1 MNMTL
6 FTIKDRILPENLR
19 RFPEISDPKDNIKRG
34 FILIDKAG
42 GMTSHDVV
50 DDIRRIYGI
59 RKVGHA
65 GTLDPMVTGVLP
77 IGLGEGT
84 KLLRFLL
91 ESGKIYFC
99 EMVLHKDIDEDV
111 VSRTL
116 HEQIGT
122 ITQLPPVKSR
132 VKRVNRERDIYS
144 LDIKSI
150 KGRKVFFEVYCEA
163 GTYIRKLCHD
173 VGEQLGIGAHM
184 QGLERL
190 SAGGFKIEETVKVET
205 LKSLKTSDS
214 AEYLNYLYP
223 VEKMIE
229 HKPKIWI
236 ADDAARTISQGAQ
249 LAAPGVLG
257 FESFEEGDFVFLQ
270 RADGFLVAVAQAA
283 MSSDEAQTINR
294 GIIAKPHKI
303 IKLV

>member
-1 MNMTL
+1 MNKL
-6 FTIKDRILPENLR
+6 TIKDRKVPENLR
-19 RFPEISDPKDNIKRG
+19 CVPEIDDFKMLIQRG
-34 FILIDKAG
+34 FIVVDKAG

-50 DDIRRIYGI
+50 DEIRKLYGI

-91 ESGKIYFC
+91 ESGKIYLC
-99 EMVLHKDIDEDV
+99 DMIVHKDIDPSQVEQA
-111 VSRTL
+111 L
-116 HEQIGT
+116 HEQIGV

-132 VKRVNRERDIYS
+132 VKRVHRERSIYS

-150 KGRKVFFEVYCEA
+150 KGRKAIYEVHCEA

-184 QGLERL
+184 QGLQRL
-190 SAGGFKIEETVKVET
+190 SAGGFKIDEAIGLDE
-205 LKSLKTSDS
+205 LKTSKLKDPLEVL
-214 AEYLNYLYP
+214 EYLRPLE
-223 VEKMIE
+223 VMIK

-236 ADDAARTISQGAQ
+236 SDDAARTISQGAM
-249 LAAPGVLG
+249 LAAPGILA
-257 FESFEEGDFVFLQ
+257 FEEFDKNDFVFLF
-270 RADGFLVAVAQAA
+270 RTDGFLIAVGQAE
-283 MSSDEAQTINR
+283 MSSEEAQQINR
-294 GIIAKPHKI
+294 GIVAKPHKI
-303 IKLV
+303 IKLP